1 MNWTRIH
8 LRETDSTNNYLH
20 ALTAEGNFLITTD
33 YQSSGRGQGANTW
46 ESQRGKNLLFS
57 LRISPA
63 HLLATHQ
70 FYMSM
75 AGALAVKTALDGYAT
90 GFSVKW
96 PNDVYYGDCKISG
109 TLIETTLTGR
119 FVSDIILGVGINVN
133 QSSFCSAP
141 NPISLLHIVGR
152 ELSREKLLADI
163 LSQFDLF
170 YAQVEQDDYSSLSH
184 AYHQSLYR
192 LGTFHPYEDANGR
205 FTGKILRVNVNGHL
219 LIETT
224 DGDIREYEFRQL
236 KFVI

>member
-8 LRETDSTNNYLH
+8 LLETDSSNNYLRS
-20 ALTAEGNFLITTD
+20 LTAEGNFLVTTD

-57 LRISPA
+57 LRTSPA
-63 HLLATHQ
+63 HLPVAHQ

-119 FVSDIILGVGINVN
+119 FISDFIFGIGINVN
-133 QSSFCSAP
+133 QSSFVSAP
-141 NPISLLHIVGR
+141 NPISLCHIVGK
-152 ELSREKLLADI
+152 EVSREKLLEAF
-163 LSQFDLF
+163 LLQFDLF
-170 YAQVEQDDYSSLSH
+170 YAQVEQGDYSSLSH
-184 AYHQSLYR
+184 AYHQCLYR
-192 LGTFHPYEDANGR
+192 LGTFHPYEDAKGR
-205 FTGKILRVNVNGHL
+205 FMGKILRVKDNFHL
-219 LIETT
+219 HIYTT
-224 DGDIREYEFRQL
+224 DVDIR
-236 KFVI
+236 